1 MDCVFLETQGIMDY
15 SLLLGVHF
23 RNDLSVSKIGLS
35 QPIALPSKLKT
46 WGICSFLH
54 TMNYDFTYSFS
65 LGPIILPDFI

>member
-35 QPIALPSKLKT
+35 QPIALPSKLK
-46 WGICSFLH
+46 SLVFVHSLH
-54 TMNYDFTYSFS
+54 TVNYDFTYSFF
-65 LGPIILPDFI
+65 PWPDNLPDFI